1 MDQKWVA
8 IQRNPRAGSGRRRTR
23 LREFIRELKTRG
35 ITPRLFSDRGRL
47 DERLQQPEFRENLVC
62 VVAAG
67 GDGTISDVVNRHP
80 DLPLAVLPLGTENLL
95 ARHLKI
101 RCSGKAVAEMI
112 AAGNTRRLDLGRLGK
127 KRFVQ
132 MVSVGFDADVIHRLH
147 AERSGT
153 IGKLS
158 YLQPIWQSLRRY
170 QYPQLRLTVDDQS
183 QPLTG
188 RLLVISNLPE
198 YAFHLPVVRSACG
211 DDGQLDVRLFE
222 RGSAFQMM
230 RYVGNVLLRRH
241 EKLADVTVARGSKF
255 RIESD
260 TPAPIQID
268 GDPAGWTPVDI
279 SVLPGALQVFV
290 PADGSAHSN

>member
-8 IQRNPRAGSGRRRTR
+8 IQRNPRAGSGRRGAR
-23 LREFIRELKTRG
+23 LREFVRELKACG
-35 ITPRLFSDRGRL
+35 FTPRLFSDRARL
-47 DERLQQPEFRENLVC
+47 DERLQQPEFRDNLVC
-62 VVAAG
+62 LVAAG
-67 GDGTISDVVNRHP
+67 GDGTISDLVNRHH

-101 RCSGKAVAEMI
+101 PCSGKAVAEMI
-112 AAGNTRRLDLGRLGK
+112 AAGNTRQLDLGCIGEM
-127 KRFVQ
+127 RFVQ

-158 YLQPIWQSLRRY
+158 YFQPIWQSLRKY
-170 QYPQLRLTVDDQS
+170 GYPELRLTIDEN
-183 QPLTG
+183 PAALTG
-188 RLLVISNLPE
+188 RLLVIANLPE

-211 DDGQLDVRLFE
+211 DDGQLDVRLFK
-222 RGSAFQMM
+222 RGSAFQMI

-241 EKLADVTVARGSKF
+241 ERLADVTAVRGSQF

-260 TPAPIQID
+260 IPAPIQID
-268 GDPAGWTPVDI
+268 GDPAGWTPVEI
-279 SVLPGALQVFV
+279 NVLPGELKVFV
-290 PADGSAHSN
+290 PAEGSAS